1 MKTVFSKV
9 TVDKQINN
17 DTATKGYGQAE
28 DVYKRGG
35 FIFVQITQGNF
46 YVIFQH
52 RETPEAVQ

>member
-1 MKTVFSKV
+1 MFVKTVFSKV

-35 FIFVQITQGNF
+35 LYFCSDYARQFLCNF
-46 YVIFQH
+46 S
-52 RETPEAVQ
+52 A